1 MLSDMNPHAE
11 VSRAI
16 DAALAHHGADRDEW
30 MALSALAGAIPDPG
44 APDVAAETLDRLAA
58 HGWVSR
64 DGDAWALTADGR
76 ARRALLADTVVAATG
91 AAAAA
96 ARPRPVNRFGG
107 NPHHGFRGAGPRP
120 DADAV

>member
-1 MLSDMNPHAE
+1 MNPHAE